1 MASVIGSTQEELN
14 IDLLGGQSVGQA
26 RTGDEN
32 WETEYSKKD
41 EDDAASGALRL
52 FGRWTLLNRETK
64 DTGTLVFKV
73 ENRHRLGTD
82 IPPSIRTRIRY
93 RSWACGR
100 GSRSDRR

>member
-1 MASVIGSTQEELN
+1 MPSALYQNASKSLTN
-14 IDLLGGQSVGQA
+14 
-26 RTGDEN
+26 
-32 WETEYSKKD
+32 

-52 FGRWTLLNRETK
+52 FGRWTLLNRDTK

-93 RSWACGR
+93 GSWACGR
-100 GSRSDRR
+100 GSRSDRK